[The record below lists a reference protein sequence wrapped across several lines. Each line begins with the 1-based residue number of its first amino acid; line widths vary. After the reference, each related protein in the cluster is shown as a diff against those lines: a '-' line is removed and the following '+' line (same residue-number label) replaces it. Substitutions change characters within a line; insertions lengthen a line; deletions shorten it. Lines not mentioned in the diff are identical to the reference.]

1 MKRPLRVEWN
11 DHFSQQGW
19 TDASDLKP
27 VIVTSFGIP
36 LRENKEVL
44 VLAQNATYETGVAGS
59 GNVIVIMKKCI
70 ISSKVM
76 K

>member
-1 MKRPLRVEWN
+1 MKKALKVKWK

-19 TDASDLKP
+19 SDSFSMKP
-27 VIVTSFGIP
+27 VIVTSFGVP

-44 VLAQNATYETGVAGS
+44 VLAQNAAYEEGTAGA
-59 GNVIVIMKKCI
+59 GNNIIIMKKCI
-70 ISSKVM
+70 ISRKEI